1 MNEFYELKIIDA
13 DAWVRHSNEDSIYFT
28 KEKISNATLLL
39 ERLYPY
45 ESGYLYTD
53 FITGRQVVIESND
66 SASLIIPSRIFVP
79 NVLSKISKEE
89 ILQKSFDILDNDE
102 LNYLNISEDILYNSA
117 FCEIISKRDN
127 TQTIPISLVKEE
139 IEKYKSRTRKRTKS
153 E

>member
-1 MNEFYELKIIDA
+1 MNEFYELKISDA
-13 DAWVRHSNEDSIYFT
+13 DVWVRHSDEDNIYFT
-28 KEKISNATLLL
+28 KEKISNVTLLL

-53 FITGRQVVIESND
+53 FITGRQVVIESTD
-66 SASLIIPSRIFVP
+66 SASLIFPSRIFVP
-79 NVLSKISKEE
+79 NTLSKITKEE

-139 IEKYKSRTRKRTKS
+139 IEKYKSRTRKKN
-153 E
+153 

>member
-53 FITGRQVVIESND
+53 FITGRQVIIESSD
-66 SASLIIPSRIFVP
+66 SASLIIPSRILVP
-79 NVLSKISKEE
+79 NLLSKISKEE
-89 ILQKSFDILDNDE
+89 ILQKSFDILNNDE
-102 LNYLNISEDILYNSA
+102 PNYLNVSEDILYNSA
-117 FCEIISKRDN
+117 FCEIISKREN

-139 IEKYKSRTRKRTKS
+139 IEKYKSRTRKKN
-153 E
+153 